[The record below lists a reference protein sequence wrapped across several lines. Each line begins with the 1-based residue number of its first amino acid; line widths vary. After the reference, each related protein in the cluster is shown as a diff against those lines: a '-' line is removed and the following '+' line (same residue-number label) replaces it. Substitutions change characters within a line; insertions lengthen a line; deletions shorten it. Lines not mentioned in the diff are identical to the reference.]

1 VHRVIWLRL
10 LRPKQWSKNVLVLAA
25 PGAAGVLGDAD
36 AIVDT
41 AIAFVAFCAVASGT
55 YCWNDALDV
64 DEDRAHPIKARRP
77 VAAGEI
83 TCTQAMV
90 VGSALIGAGLAVSL
104 VANWHLTAVVGGYA
118 GLTLL
123 YSALWKHVAVVDLV
137 VIATGFLLRTIAG
150 GVAVD
155 VEISTWFLIV
165 AGAGS
170 LFMVTGKRHAEQVEL
185 GDGAGAHRASLD
197 EYTTSYLA
205 FVRAVATS
213 VAILA
218 YVLWAFEQSAGTGN
232 ELPFQLSI
240 VPFVMGLLRYALL
253 VEQGTGGA
261 PEDVV
266 MSDRTLQLIGAAWV
280 LTFALGVSGH

>member
-1 VHRVIWLRL
+1 MVWIRL
-10 LRPKQWSKNVLVLAA
+10 LRPKQWSKNLLVLAA
-25 PGAAGVLGDAD
+25 PGAAGVLGNAD
-36 AIVDT
+36 AVIDT

-64 DEDRAHPIKARRP
+64 DEDRAHPVKARRP
-77 VAAGEI
+77 VAAGAV
-83 TCTQAMV
+83 TCSQAMV
-90 VGSALIGAGLAVSL
+90 VGSALIAAGLSISL
-104 VANWHLTAVVGGYA
+104 IANWHLTSVVGGYA

-123 YSALWKHVAVVDLV
+123 YSAIWKHVAVVDLV
-137 VIATGFLLRTIAG
+137 VVATGFLLRAIAG

-170 LFMVTGKRHAEQVEL
+170 LFMVTGKRHAEQIEL

-197 EYTTSYLA
+197 EYTTGYLA
-205 FVRAVATS
+205 FVRSVATS

-218 YVLWAFEQSAGTGN
+218 YVLWALQQSAGTGN
-232 ELPFQLSI
+232 ELAFQLSI

-253 VEQGTGGA
+253 VEQGAGGA

-266 MSDRTLQLIGAAWV
+266 LSDRTLQVIGVVWV
-280 LTFALGVSGH
+280 VAFALGVSGH